1 MNHKRLLLQILT
13 PVLVML
19 ILVACGTT
27 QPPPA
32 ATHSP
37 PTLTSTPTRTAITP
51 TPIKP
56 TATRTTT
63 PPTGTPT
70 PGPSENAS
78 SAPSDDPMRILF
90 IGNSLTFYNDLPGM
104 FADLARSGG
113 HQVEFEMAAPGGW
126 SLSHHAASE
135 ATLEKMERQRWDVV
149 VLQER
154 SDIPAIVDQR
164 EEQMY
169 PAIRLLESRIR
180 AGGAQTVLFVAW
192 GRRDGLPEAGLGD
205 YAAMQGQIQAGYI
218 EIAKELQTL
227 AAPVGL
233 AWQRAMTQNQDLDL
247 WAYDGIHPNE
257 MGTYLAA
264 CVFYAVIFQQSPE
277 GLAYW
282 ARVPVEKVEFLQTV
296 AAETV
301 LEGPER
307 WHLP

>member
-1 MNHKRLLLQILT
+1 
-13 PVLVML
+13 
-19 ILVACGTT
+19 
-27 QPPPA
+27 
-32 ATHSP
+32 
-37 PTLTSTPTRTAITP
+37 
-51 TPIKP
+51 
-56 TATRTTT
+56 
-63 PPTGTPT
+63 
-70 PGPSENAS
+70 
-78 SAPSDDPMRILF
+78 MRILF

-218 EIAKELQTL
+218 EIAKELHTL
-227 AAPVGL
+227 AAPVGR
-233 AWQRAMTQNQDLDL
+233 AWQGAMTQDQNLDL

-264 CVFYAVIFQQSPE
+264 CVFYSVIFQQSPE

-282 ARVPVEKVEFLQTV
+282 AQWPVEETQFLQTV

-301 LEGPER
+301 LEGPEH